1 VTTENPFDNDSGRSA
16 EDCPV
21 KLPLHMVEV
30 VNKLMWA
37 RRRLLHELGREP
49 TVGVL
54 SEDDTTRFH
63 LPESEL
69 SEWRFV
75 KEENL
80 DEYVTPVMARRL
92 RASLAS
98 TEFVYLEEGHPR

>member
-1 VTTENPFDNDSGRSA
+1 
-16 EDCPV
+16 V
-21 KLPLHMVEV
+21 KLIAAGPAAQGSCARTPVEGV
-30 VNKLMWA
+30 RSDALRFVF
-37 RRRLLHELGREP
+37 LG
-49 TVGVL
+49 GVL
-54 SEDDTTRFH
+54 SEDDTAKFH

-75 KEENL
+75 KVEDL